1 MDRES
6 IEFAAS
12 SRRGSCVLQW
22 PGHTVNVAQAR
33 RSRAETA
40 VPVQPKVEPE
50 WGTVH
55 FIAEGEP
62 KLMWNHEA
70 QRLAAALAGS
80 GRTASWR
87 AANKCLAV
95 PLDDDPEYGLA
106 RYALF
111 SLTPLEK
118 AGLCRHAI
126 AA

>member
-1 MDRES
+1 MDRDF

-12 SRRGSCVLQW
+12 SSRGSCVLQR
-22 PGHTVNVAQAR
+22 PGHTVNVVQAR

-40 VPVQPKVEPE
+40 VAVQPKVEPE

-55 FIAEGEP
+55 FIADGEP

-70 QRLAAALAGS
+70 QRLATVLANSAG
-80 GRTASWR
+80 TAFWR
-87 AANKCLAV
+87 AANRCLAV
-95 PLDDDPEYGLA
+95 PLDDPEYGLL

-118 AGLCRHAI
+118 AGLCRRVL